1 MKKTHLTIVFFLIGI
16 SLEAQKEVYKVAVSK
31 LVNEIYILKLRN
43 LKEIRDIIDENEK
56 TYLLNEKND
65 LLTYNDLLRDS
76 IFSNKTRKN
85 YIKEV
90 YSKYISDRVSAR
102 LATDKALAI
111 NRLNEILKSLVYL
124 KAISKDSLTTI
135 NENGYYYNMLDEMKL
150 KNNDHVAD
158 IGAGSGYLM
167 FTLYFTDLSLILY
180 YNEID
185 EEEIQFAEDVF
196 SNHFKKSGRSSIN
209 FVKGTESS
217 TRLEKVKFHKIF
229 MINTLHHFDREFEML
244 KSVKKSMDLNSRLF
258 ILENPKGS
266 IQDQSSPDRD
276 CKRALPER
284 DMRMVI
290 KNNELT
296 ILEEYKIFKK
306 LLFWKV
312 GI

>member
-1 MKKTHLTIVFFLIGI
+1 MKRAHLTIIFFLIGI
-16 SLEAQKEVYKVAVSK
+16 SLLAQKEVYQVATSK
-31 LVNEIYILKLRN
+31 LVNEIYFLKLKK
-43 LKEIRDIIDENEK
+43 LKEIRDIIDENEN

-65 LLTYNDLLRDS
+65 LLAYNELLRDS
-76 IFSNKTRKN
+76 IFSNKTRKQ
-85 YIKEV
+85 YIKDV
-90 YSKYISDRVSAR
+90 YSKYLSDRLSAR

-111 NRLNEILKSLVYL
+111 NSLNEILRSLVYL

-135 NENGYYYNMLDEMKL
+135 NENGYYYNMLDEMQF

-167 FTLYFTDLSLILY
+167 FTLYLTDLSLNLY

-185 EEEIQFAEDVF
+185 DEDVQFAEDVF
-196 SNHFKKSGRSSIN
+196 SNHFKKPGRSPIH

-217 TRLEKVKFHKIF
+217 TKLEKVKLDKIL

-244 KSVKKSMDLNSRLF
+244 KSVKKSMDLKSRLF

-266 IQDQSSPDRD
+266 IQDQSSPDHD
-276 CKRALPER
+276 CRRALPER

-290 KNNELT
+290 KNNELS